1 MIPKTYSP
9 KGIAGII
16 LFLCLCM
23 NFTLFGTASPVNEG
37 QSTLYFNFEG
47 CASFGDG
54 SNSDYSEF
62 TAQRT
67 VDPLCTELNLIRGY
81 LYRSDSLVNTH
92 SCAPGFDNTQAMCV
106 GSLDDC
112 TYDPGNSKSIKIDVQ
127 VIPGPDGLGSIE
139 KLSFYQRAPEE
150 FQFLNG
156 PSGPNNYP
164 TLFGVRVLVDG
175 SEVFSDPAIQ
185 TTLDWELVEFDF
197 SDIPAFLVTD
207 TTVFNIELLPYCL
220 IGNGAPVNA
229 WDIDE
234 LNIMGG
240 CHNLRGGVIS
250 TDDETEI
257 CASDSASTNLTFEV
271 QDELG
276 DRFRWLVVDENGIII
291 YLDADPTIDFSE
303 FDGGNYEVYHIS
315 YFLPINGL
323 RTDRPLADI
332 EGCFDLSNSV
342 TVNYFEIAGGV
353 LLDIDGNSSVSVCAG
368 DGQPDNI
375 DVQLIDASGDEVLYI
390 ITDEDSLILM
400 TATAPP
406 FDFENAGAGTC
417 LLFAASFGGVLEGAE
432 AGNELSDIM
441 GCFELST
448 ALVVN
453 RESFD
458 GGEIETQDGGDT
470 VVMTC
475 SGDGQPD
482 IVEVL
487 VTGEMGD
494 LFSFLVTDTL
504 GNILEVSNSN
514 FFDFEGVEE
523 GVCLIWHIAY
533 GDTSL
538 LDSVAVVGDL
548 DGCFDLSN
556 PITIIRTGVEGGE
569 ISING
574 ATSLT
579 ICPSDTGLDSIQVDI
594 MNASGDTMTWVL
606 TDTLGNILELSDSDI
621 MDYSDLEIGT
631 YLLWNISYSFGLL
644 NLEVGNNV
652 DTLDGCFALSNS
664 ITISRFDIE
673 GGSISLEG
681 GATSIDI
688 CSGDGVADSLEVLAT
703 GFSGPQMVYLVTD
716 TSGLVLA
723 QSDSNIIDLEGAP
736 QGTCLIYHL
745 MYTDSIT
752 VTGDS
757 LNVNELEGC
766 HDLSNSIAVNRDEV
780 DGGMIMTT
788 DSMTVV
794 NVIVGDSIPDLVDVM
809 IDGAVGDSMQWVI
822 TDTLGVILSLPD
834 TFPVDF
840 EDVPVGVCLIWNV
853 SYLDSISGLEV
864 GENAADLM
872 GCFDLSNPITVI
884 RSLLVGGSIMTP
896 DSLVSLEI
904 CAGDGVADSIQVVL
918 EGNEGTNSAWVITD
932 ASGQILDLP
941 VSPPFD
947 FEGAGGGICLIWHLS
962 YETGLTGL
970 DVGENVS
977 DLNGAFSFSN
987 SIEVIRNG
995 VNGGMI
1001 MTTDSLTLVTVC
1013 SGDGI
1018 ADSIDIIL
1026 EGFEGDSLQWVITDD
1041 SLNILDLPA
1050 SGPPFDFE
1058 NAGEGVCLL
1067 WHLAYHDT
1075 IIGLEVGLNAADL
1088 DGCFDLS
1095 NAITLEREEVNGGLL
1110 TTDTGLDT
1118 IEIIAG
1124 DGMSD
1129 SFDVILT
1136 DTIGLFSTWI
1146 ITNPANQ
1153 IIGLPPGPPFDLE
1166 NAGGGVCQIW
1176 HLSSNEVQNLQF
1188 GMTLDDIVGC
1198 SDLSNPI
1205 TVIRAGLNG
1214 GIIQTPDGS
1223 TDVDICILEGM
1234 ADSIEVMLMDTS
1246 GTLFS
1251 WIITDTIGT
1260 ILALP
1265 SNPPFD
1271 FSDAG
1276 NGVCQIWHIAYEPGL
1291 MGLEVDSLVGNL
1303 QGSFD
1308 LSNNINVTRSEAD
1321 GGMIMTSDSLTE
1333 VTFMVADGMDDIV
1346 TVLLSGEAGDSS
1358 IYVIT
1363 DSLGIILDTSSNNV
1377 FNFEGVGP
1385 GLCLIWHLSYTG
1397 NIGGLTIGGNA
1408 AQLTGCFDLS
1418 NPIFV
1423 NRSALNGGILTTT
1436 DFLTS
1441 IEICVGDGVDEP
1453 FSTILSDTI
1462 GPNFQWL
1469 VTDTSGLI
1477 LGLPTGPPFSFDDAG
1492 PGVCQLWHMAYETG
1506 LTGDTLNGN
1515 VSGLDGEFDLSN
1527 AITITRNEV
1536 AGGTIETT
1544 DGLTEVT
1551 IFVNEGIV
1559 DTVDVV
1565 LSAAIGDST
1574 AWVITDTLGQIL
1586 DLPASPPF
1594 FFENAGEGTCLI
1606 WNLSYDDGLT
1616 GLMVGNNAS
1625 DLMGCYS
1632 LSNPITVIRNEINGG
1647 VLTDLLGNSS
1657 LTVCA
1662 NDTMTSPIEVILTD
1676 TMAVQ
1681 SHWVIVD
1688 LAGVI
1693 LDIPNGPPFEPDSV
1707 NVLEFEIYHI
1717 SSTGS
1722 LMGLTEGENISNLS
1736 GGFNL
1741 SNALS
1746 VTKSQTVGGMLE
1758 TDGGLTEVI
1767 IEVGEGVDDTIN
1779 VVLVGEIGDSSQY
1792 VITDTLGQII
1802 DLPASPPFLFEDA
1815 GAGTCLIW
1823 HLSYSG
1829 SLTGLAIGE
1838 DVADLVGCFDFSNS
1852 ITVIKEGVNGGNLT
1866 DSNGATTVVACIGD
1880 GLSDGIDVI
1889 LTDTVGMFY
1898 NWVLTNENG
1907 LIIGIP
1913 LGPPF
1918 NFENA
1923 PVIGNT
1929 LIWHLAYDSIMPP
1942 VDNSLIGQNVSVFS
1956 GNFDF
1961 SNPITVIKDE
1971 VDGGTIS
1978 TNDATNIIVGDG
1990 IIDTVEVGLINAVGD
2005 TMSYM
2010 VTDTLGNIM
2019 AVQSSNIFTF
2029 ENAGAGVCQ
2038 IWNISYSFG
2047 LTGLMVGNNVDALDG
2062 CFALSNPINITRA
2075 STESIIVAGGNTFD
2089 YTIYPIP
2096 ATDRVEFEFRKMP
2109 GSNGEILLYNRMGQL
2124 IQRHPFN
2131 QKITPIDISALDA
2144 GLYYVKINSGPGTT
2158 SDKLIIVK

>member
-1 MIPKTYSP
+1 T
-9 KGIAGII
+9 
-16 LFLCLCM
+16 
-23 NFTLFGTASPVNEG
+23 
-37 QSTLYFNFEG
+37 
-47 CASFGDG
+47 
-54 SNSDYSEF
+54 
-62 TAQRT
+62 
-67 VDPLCTELNLIRGY
+67 
-81 LYRSDSLVNTH
+81 
-92 SCAPGFDNTQAMCV
+92 
-106 GSLDDC
+106 
-112 TYDPGNSKSIKIDVQ
+112 
-127 VIPGPDGLGSIE
+127 
-139 KLSFYQRAPEE
+139 
-150 FQFLNG
+150 
-156 PSGPNNYP
+156 
-164 TLFGVRVLVDG
+164 
-175 SEVFSDPAIQ
+175 
-185 TTLDWELVEFDF
+185 
-197 SDIPAFLVTD
+197 
-207 TTVFNIELLPYCL
+207 
-220 IGNGAPVNA
+220 
-229 WDIDE
+229 
-234 LNIMGG
+234 
-240 CHNLRGGVIS
+240 RGGVIS
-250 TDDETEI
+250 TDDDTEI

-271 QDELG
+271 VEELG
-276 DRFRWLVVDENGIII
+276 DRFRWLVVDEDGTIV

-303 FDGGNYEVYHIS
+303 LEGGNYKVYHIS
-315 YFLPINGL
+315 YFLPITGL
-323 RTDRPLADI
+323 RVDRPLANI
-332 EGCFDLSNSV
+332 SGCFDLSNSI
-342 TVNYFEIAGGV
+342 TVNNFQIAGGE
-353 LLDIDGNSSVSVCAG
+353 LLDSNNNSSVSVCAG
-368 DGQPDNI
+368 DGEPDNI
-375 DVQLIDASGDEVLYI
+375 DVQLVDASGDELIYI
-390 ITDEDSLILM
+390 ITDEDSTILM
-400 TATAPP
+400 TADAPP
-406 FDFENAGAGTC
+406 FDFENAGPGTC
-417 LLFAASFGGVLEGAE
+417 LLFAVSYGGQLIGAE
-432 AGNELSDIM
+432 MDNELSDLE

-458 GGEIETQDGGDT
+458 GGSIETQDGGEV

-487 VTGEMGD
+487 VTGEVGT

-538 LDSVAVVGDL
+538 LDGVTVVDSL

-556 PITIIRTGVEGGE
+556 PISIIRTGVAGGE

-652 DTLDGCFALSNS
+652 DTLEGCFDFSNS
-664 ITISRFDIE
+664 INISRFDIE

-688 CSGDGVADSLEVLAT
+688 CSGDGVADTLDVMAT
-703 GFSGPQMVYLVTD
+703 GFSGPNMIYLITD
-716 TSGLVLA
+716 TSGMVLA
-723 QSDSNIIDLEGAP
+723 QSESNLIDLEGAP

-752 VTGDS
+752 IQGDS
-757 LNVNELEGC
+757 LNVNALQGC
-766 HDLSNSIAVNRDEV
+766 HDLSNAISVNRNEV
-780 DGGMIMTT
+780 NGGMIMTT

-794 NVIVGDSIPDLVDVM
+794 NVIVGDSIPDLVDVI
-809 IDGAVGDSMQWVI
+809 IDGAIGDSMQWVI

-853 SYLDSISGLEV
+853 SYLDSIAGLEV

-884 RSLLVGGSIMTP
+884 RSLLIGGSIMTP

-904 CAGDGVADSIQVVL
+904 CAGDGIADSIQVVL

-932 ASGQILDLP
+932 TSGLILDLP

-962 YETGLTGL
+962 FETGLMGL
-970 DVGENVS
+970 DVGENVNNLS
-977 DLNGAFSFSN
+977 GAFSFSN
-987 SIEVIRNG
+987 SIAIIRNG

-1001 MTTDSLTLVTVC
+1001 MTTDSLTLITVC

-1018 ADSIDIIL
+1018 ADSVDIIL
-1026 EGFEGDSLQWVITDD
+1026 TGIEGDSLQWVITDD

-1050 SGPPFDFE
+1050 GPPFDFE
-1058 NAGEGVCLL
+1058 NAGAGTCLI
-1067 WHLAYHDT
+1067 WHLAYNDS
-1075 IIGLEVGLNAADL
+1075 IAGLEVGLNAGDI

-1095 NAITLEREEVNGGLL
+1095 NAITLEREEVDGGML

-1129 SFDVILT
+1129 AFDVILT
-1136 DTIGLFSTWI
+1136 DTIGLFSSWI
-1146 ITNPANQ
+1146 ITNPSNQ

-1176 HLSSNEVQNLQF
+1176 HLSSNEMQNLQF

-1214 GIIQTPDGS
+1214 GIIQTPDGL

-1234 ADSIEVMLMDTS
+1234 VDSIDVMLMDTS

-1251 WIITDTIGT
+1251 WIITDTLGT
-1260 ILALP
+1260 ILGLP
-1265 SNPPFD
+1265 ANSPFD
-1271 FSDAG
+1271 FSGAG

-1291 MGLEVDSLVGNL
+1291 MGLEIDSSVNNL

-1308 LSNNINVTRSEAD
+1308 LSNNINVNRSEAD

-1333 VTFMVADGMDDIV
+1333 VSFMVADGMDDIV
-1346 TVLLSGEAGDSS
+1346 TVLLSGEAGDTSL
-1358 IYVIT
+1358 YVIT
-1363 DSLGIILDTSSNNV
+1363 DSSGIILDTSSTNV

-1385 GLCLIWHLSYTG
+1385 GVCLIWHLSYSGTI
-1397 NIGGLTIGGNA
+1397 NGLTIGGDA
-1408 AQLTGCFDLS
+1408 SQLTGCLDLS
-1418 NPIFV
+1418 NPITV

-1441 IEICVGDGVDEP
+1441 VEICIGNNIDEP

-1462 GPNFQWL
+1462 GSNFQWI

-1477 LGLPTGPPFSFDDAG
+1477 VGLPSGPPFVFDGAG
-1492 PGVCQLWHMAYETG
+1492 PGICQLWHMAFESG
-1506 LTGDTLNGN
+1506 LTGDTLDGN
-1515 VSGLDGEFDLSN
+1515 ISGLMGDFDFSN
-1527 AITITRNEV
+1527 PITITRNEV
-1536 AGGTIETT
+1536 AGGAIETAS
-1544 DGLTEVT
+1544 GQTEVT
-1551 IFVNEGIV
+1551 IFVNEGIT
-1559 DTVDVV
+1559 DTIEVN
-1565 LSAAIGDST
+1565 LMGAIGDST
-1574 AWVITDTLGQIL
+1574 AWVITDTIGNIL
-1586 DLPASPPF
+1586 DLPSAPPF
-1594 FFENAGEGTCLI
+1594 FFENAGEGVCLI
-1606 WNLSYDDGLT
+1606 WNLSYQTGLT
-1616 GLMVGNNAS
+1616 GLMTGNNVS
-1625 DLMGCYS
+1625 VLDGCFS
-1632 LSNPITVIRNEINGG
+1632 LSNPVTVTREEINGG
-1647 VLTDLLGNSS
+1647 ILTDLAGNSAA
-1657 LTVCA
+1657 TICA
-1662 NDTMTSPIEVILTD
+1662 NDTIADPIDVILTD
-1676 TMAVQ
+1676 TMGIE
-1681 SHWVIVD
+1681 SDWVIVD

-1693 LDIPNGPPFEPDSV
+1693 LDIPSGPPFEPDSI

-1717 SSTGS
+1717 SSTGN
-1722 LMGLTEGENISNLS
+1722 LMGLTEGANIANLS

-1746 VTKSQTVGGMLE
+1746 ITKSEAVGGMIE
-1758 TDGGLTEVI
+1758 TIDGLTEVT
-1767 IEVGEGVDDTIN
+1767 IEVGEGVDDTIQ
-1779 VVLVGEIGDSSQY
+1779 VVLVGQMGDSSQY
-1792 VITDTLGQII
+1792 VITDTLGNII
-1802 DLPASPPFLFEDA
+1802 DLPMGPSFLFEDA
-1815 GAGTCLIW
+1815 GAGTCMIW

-1829 SLTGLAIGE
+1829 NLTGLAAGE
-1838 DVADLVGCFDFSNS
+1838 NVADLTGCFDFSNS

-1880 GLSDGIDVI
+1880 GVNDGIDVI
-1889 LTDTVGMFY
+1889 LTDTVGMNY
-1898 NWVLTNENG
+1898 NWVLTTESG

-1913 LGPPF
+1913 IGPPF

-1923 PVIGNT
+1923 PIIGNI
-1929 LIWHLAYDSIMPP
+1929 LIWHLAYDSITPP
-1942 VDNSLIGQNVSVFS
+1942 VDNGLIGQNISVFS

-1961 SNPITVIKDE
+1961 SNPITIIKEE

-1978 TNDATNIIVGDG
+1978 TNDNTNIIVGDG
-1990 IIDTVEVGLINAVGD
+1990 IIDTVEVGLINAEGD
-2005 TMSYM
+2005 TMSYV
-2010 VTDTLGNIM
+2010 VTDTLGDIM
-2019 AVQSSNIFTF
+2019 AVQSSTIFTF
-2029 ENAGAGVCQ
+2029 ENAGPGVCQ
-2038 IWNISYSFG
+2038 IWNVSYSFG
-2047 LTGLMVGNNVDALDG
+2047 LTGLQVGNNIDALNG
-2062 CFALSNPINITRA
+2062 CFALSNPINIMRST
-2075 STESIIVAGGNTFD
+2075 TESIVVTGGNTFD
-2089 YTIYPIP
+2089 YVMYPIP
-2096 ATDRVEFEFRKMP
+2096 ATDRLEIEFRKMP
-2109 GSNGEILLYNRMGQL
+2109 EASGDILIFNRMGQL
-2124 IQRHPFN
+2124 IQSHTYN
-2131 QKITPIDISALDA
+2131 QRVKLIDIENLDA
-2144 GLYYVKINSGPGTT
+2144 GLYYIKINSGPATT